1 MQNSVRCQRKLPASH
16 IQLCWRDGQLPGF
29 SHFNVDSN
37 WGKRQTCSQSRSEPD
52 LLYQVDVKRLEA
64 SDMKIIVAAFHFRGM
79 WTEGGGQATKLSSSS
94 FPGFVWDPW
103 ALLKA
108 EDRTRGNIG
117 VWEEGEMGEVIFLG
131 GVGECRIERVAKMP
145 IDARGKFL
153 HTHSLTLRLTRH
165 RKLISKHMNQQVSSS
180 VGDWVN

>member
-16 IQLCWRDGQLPGF
+16 IQLCWRHGQLPGF

-79 WTEGGGQATKLSSSS
+79 WTETGGQATKLSSSS

-117 VWEEGEMGEVIFLG
+117 VWEEGEMGEVIFFG
-131 GVGECRIERVAKMP
+131 GCGGMQNRASSK
-145 IDARGKFL
+145 DANRCTGKIL
-153 HTHSLTLRLTRH
+153 AHSLVNFAVNEA
-165 RKLISKHMNQQVSSS
+165 SKAN
-180 VGDWVN
+180 